1 MPINMKVGKRKYL
14 VVNPFTKHPHS
25 VGETWYQHFKFSA
38 KIGIRLLVSG
48 LYFLLHATF
57 PFIELYK
64 KYNLMDTS
72 KWLNEK
78 NKNRKK
84 QKKA

>member
-1 MPINMKVGKRKYL
+1 MLTNIMERKRKCL
-14 VVNPFTKHPHS
+14 VDNPFTKHPHS
-25 VGETWYQHFKFSA
+25 VGETWYQHFKFSV
-38 KIGIRLLVSG
+38 KIGIRLLVSS

-72 KWLNEK
+72 KWLNDK
-78 NKNRKK
+78 NKNREK

>member
-1 MPINMKVGKRKYL
+1 MNTKVGKRKYL
-14 VVNPFTKHPHS
+14 VHNPFTKHPHS
-25 VGETWYQHFKFSA
+25 VGETWYQHFKFSF
-38 KIGIRLLVSG
+38 KIGFRLLLSS

-57 PFIELYK
+57 PFIELHK

-72 KWLNEK
+72 EWLNEK
-78 NKNRKK
+78 NKNREK

>member
-1 MPINMKVGKRKYL
+1 MRVAKRKYL
-14 VVNPFTKHPHS
+14 VNNPFTKHPHS

-38 KIGIRLLVSG
+38 KIGLRLLVSS